1 MVVRHALWLGTVLG
15 CAALWILLV
24 AGLLSSHDPENGPAA
39 LYFVMAASP
48 VWLPVLVGCSGLVG
62 VVCGA
67 VLRARRW
74 APWLAACCAAL
85 VLVAAMAWLGHWLY
99 PRGISWPATGATWAL
114 TTGVGCALVACHGDE
129 QTSALSAEGRRAAWW
144 AIVTLESAI
153 ATWTGTAIL
162 GFQTIFLF
170 DPTKPCTLGAG
181 TNSSSG
187 IAVSR
192 LFPPQ
197 VWCVGADTTTARVPA
212 WASAALVA
220 VLTLA
225 VVAASRVV
233 RWRTSGPRR
242 PLIARRWAMV
252 SAAVVVVGAMCAAA
266 VTSPEPTPAAT
277 ARARQQTSSRAA
289 SSSRIATTPSS
300 APPALDRPV
309 RTAEVREDLTTL
321 EQLAQQVGEGSLLWP
336 TPLTIAISAC
346 TTGGEDTDTRLT
358 LSGMFTTRDLDSAKN
373 NVDYNDIVQANI
385 AAAKQIVD
393 SWHDSGITGVPG
405 SLHGQWYAGD
415 AGHGT
420 IDQAHVGFVD
430 SVGQITVTGQCTAV

>member
-1 MVVRHALWLGTVLG
+1 MVQHATWLGTALG
-15 CAALWILLV
+15 CLALSVLFTAGFLGSDDPRTGTAVLYLVILAA
-24 AGLLSSHDPENGPAA
+24 P
-39 LYFVMAASP
+39 F
-48 VWLPVLVGCSGLVG
+48 WLPVLVGCSVLVG

-67 VLRARRW
+67 VLRAQRW
-74 APWLAACCAAL
+74 APRLAACCAAAA
-85 VLVAAMAWLGHWLY
+85 LVAAMALLGHWLDSRSIAS
-99 PRGISWPATGATWAL
+99 PSTAGAWAL

-197 VWCVGADTTTARVPA
+197 VWCVGADTTTSRVPG

-233 RWRTSGPRR
+233 RWRTSTPRR

-252 SAAVVVVGAMCAAA
+252 SAAAVVVGAMCAAA

-277 ARARQQTSSRAA
+277 ARARQQTGSPAA

-309 RTAEVREDLTTL
+309 RTAEVRKDLTTL
-321 EQLAQQVGEGSLLWP
+321 EQLAQQAGEGSLLWP

-346 TTGGEDTDTRLT
+346 TTGGAGTDTQLT

-385 AAAKQIVD
+385 AAAKQIVN